1 MILALI
7 WWPII
12 GLIAGWTA
20 GRIMKDESYG
30 MVLDS
35 VLGMAGSIIGGVLLG
50 FLGIHGEGPIGMIL
64 ISIIGAVILIWVS
77 RQLKSA

>member
-1 MILALI
+1 MIFELI

-35 VLGMAGSIIGGVLLG
+35 VLGMAGSIIGGVLMG
-50 FLGIHGEGPIGMIL
+50 VLGIYAEGVIGMIL
-64 ISIIGAVILIWVS
+64 ISIVGAVILIWIS
-77 RQLKSA
+77 RQFKNA